1 VIGKIN
7 STQFLDWGNPSRD
20 IFLYGTAPTSL
31 ESTRRGTMTS
41 LAWTAAHL
49 PVSLQRLGHPRCLGA
64 PRHSGKAFVV
74 HAVSSRASSRENQ
87 APAKNNTV
95 PGDGKARRTH
105 VVIVGGGMAG
115 LGCANSLK
123 GMDTIDVTLLEST
136 RLLGGRVRSKTAL
149 GALAWDTG
157 AAYFTTKKNDG
168 PWARVIDAALRAG
181 VVKPWE
187 AQAAACGDEDDPS
200 TRDSKSMGTACVT
213 TRQSDGR
220 AVVDHKS
227 FVPFGDSKK
236 QLLVGV
242 PNASAMPKFIA
253 EQVTL
258 ANFPEASWVGD
269 NRVSGV
275 PQVLCGAHVD
285 RVKELGDGKG
295 KFWPVHPHGQNSSK
309 VRKGLSQSPRS
320 ASAIAHTR
328 TRRDYYL
335 CPDSLSIHR
344 DIQD

>member
-1 VIGKIN
+1 M
-7 STQFLDWGNPSRD
+7 
-20 IFLYGTAPTSL
+20 

-328 TRRDYYL
+328 TRRDGYTAD
-335 CPDSLSIHR
+335 CLSIHR
-344 DIQD
+344 DVQD